1 MRPALRKLH
10 RSHPIL
16 KAARAY
22 KRVWKGIC
30 GGATWND
37 INHNFKP
44 MLAQM
49 AQQTRES
56 AARASRTI
64 P

>member
-1 MRPALRKLH
+1 MKPALRKLP

-30 GGATWND
+30 GGGSWND
-37 INHNFKP
+37 IHRNAMP
-44 MLAQM
+44 LLARM
-49 AQQTRES
+49 ARQAQEAS
-56 AARASRTI
+56 AATTRIA